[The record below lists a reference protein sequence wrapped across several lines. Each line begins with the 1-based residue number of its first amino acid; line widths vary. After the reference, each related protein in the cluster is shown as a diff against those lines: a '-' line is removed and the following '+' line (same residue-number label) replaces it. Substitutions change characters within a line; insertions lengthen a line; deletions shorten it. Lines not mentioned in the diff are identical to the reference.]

1 MMNRCVFCG
10 GNVRE
15 EIVTIDIRVEGGLVV
30 IEDVPAEVCQKCGEK
45 TFSPETTRLI
55 QKTIRQKPTSTKEL
69 CAPVI
74 SLKEAA

>member
-1 MMNRCVFCG
+1 MDRCVFCG

-15 EIVTIDIRVEGGLVV
+15 EVVTLDIRAADGLVV

-45 TFSPETTRLI
+45 TFTPETTKLI
-55 QKTIRQKPTSTKEL
+55 QKLVRSEPAPAKEI
-69 CAPVI
+69 CVPVV